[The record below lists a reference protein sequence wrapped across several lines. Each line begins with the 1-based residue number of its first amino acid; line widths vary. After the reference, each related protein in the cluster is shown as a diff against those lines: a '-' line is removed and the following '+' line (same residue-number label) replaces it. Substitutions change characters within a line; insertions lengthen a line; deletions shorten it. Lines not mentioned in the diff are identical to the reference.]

1 MPNPLYP
8 NLPSGIP
15 NGVEGR
21 RARNAAEGMWPSLSR
36 EQKAKEADQRL
47 WDEISERNRQTLGRN
62 LRETRLQIEAL
73 RRR

>member
-1 MPNPLYP
+1 
-8 NLPSGIP
+8 
-15 NGVEGR
+15 
-21 RARNAAEGMWPSLSR
+21 MWPSLSR